1 MTVELASR
9 ALEIDV
15 GGIEVAGATDRG
27 TVRTENQDAWD
38 ARPRVNGVALALADG
53 MGGHAGG
60 RESAEAAI
68 EAAMHRLAED
78 WPPDRALEAAVH
90 DASAAVNGVRDLIGG
105 DPGTTLVLACI
116 ENDHAFIANVG
127 DSRAYLIRDRA
138 SQQLTNDHSWVGDEL
153 RAGRLDGN
161 AARHHPRR
169 NLITRAVMGDEV
181 EPDIFDVPLRP
192 GDSVLLCTD
201 GVWEPLTDDMLADL
215 LTVDGPL
222 ARTLERLCES
232 ALDAGG
238 LDNVTAVAARVR

>member
-1 MTVELASR
+1 MQHRGRVSVGNAHDPVSRSGARRRRGRAASPRAPRCRGGRGKGVTTELASR
-9 ALEIDV
+9 VVETGAIGV
-15 GGIEVAGATDRG
+15 EVAGATDRG
-27 TVRTENQDAWD
+27 TVRTENQDAWG
-38 ARPRVNGVALALADG
+38 ATPRIKGVALALADG

-68 EAAMHRLAED
+68 EAAMHRLAAD

-127 DSRAYLIRDRA
+127 DSRAYLIRDGA

-169 NLITRAVMGDEV
+169 NLI
-181 EPDIFDVPLRP
+181 
-192 GDSVLLCTD
+192 
-201 GVWEPLTDDMLADL
+201 
-215 LTVDGPL
+215 
-222 ARTLERLCES
+222 
-232 ALDAGG
+232 
-238 LDNVTAVAARVR
+238 